1 MAILGCL
8 CGPSQPWGTFCQ
20 AELSASADV
29 WPAPENDRLLRHRA
43 QHFEVA
49 DTSDTSDTVKYVYV
63 FTLAMYTSLCMVYIM
78 CVYIYMYYIIYYIY
92 IMCIYIYICII
103 LYIIYICIFSICST
117 NRHRDIQMMFTI
129 HSLFINDIPNV

>member
-43 QHFEVA
+43 QHFEFA
-49 DTSDTSDTVKYVYV
+49 DTSDTSDTVNYVYV
-63 FTLAMYTSLCMVYIM
+63 FTFFLLLCIYLYVWCIS
-78 CVYIYMYYIIYYIY
+78 CVYIYYIY
-92 IMCIYIYICII
+92 
-103 LYIIYICIFSICST
+103 LCIFSICST

>member
-49 DTSDTSDTVKYVYV
+49 DTSDTVKYVYV
-63 FTLAMYTSLCMVYIM
+63 FTLAMYISL
-78 CVYIYMYYIIYYIY
+78 
-92 IMCIYIYICII
+92 
-103 LYIIYICIFSICST
+103 
-117 NRHRDIQMMFTI
+117 
-129 HSLFINDIPNV
+129 

>member
-43 QHFEVA
+43 QHFEFA
-49 DTSDTSDTVKYVYV
+49 DTSDTSDTVNYVYV
-63 FTLAMYTSLCMVYIM
+63 FTFFSLAMYISLCMVYIM
-78 CVYIYMYYIIYYIY
+78 CIYIYILYYIY
-92 IMCIYIYICII
+92 IYIYVY
-103 LYIIYICIFSICST
+103 LVSAVQT
-117 NRHRDIQMMFTI
+117 DIGTYR
-129 HSLFINDIPNV
+129 

>member
-43 QHFEVA
+43 QHFEFA
-49 DTSDTSDTVKYVYV
+49 DTSDTSDTVNYVYV
-63 FTLAMYTSLCMVYIM
+63 LHFFSCYVYIFM
-78 CVYIYMYYIIYYIY
+78 YGVYHVY
-92 IMCIYIYICII
+92 IYIYIYI
-103 LYIIYICIFSICST
+103 LYIYIFMYI
-117 NRHRDIQMMFTI
+117 
-129 HSLFINDIPNV
+129 

>member
-1 MAILGCL
+1 MAILGFL

-78 CVYIYMYYIIYYIY
+78 CVYIY
-92 IMCIYIYICII
+92 ICII
-103 LYIIYICIFSICST
+103 LYIIYKSCVYIYMYYIIYY
-117 NRHRDIQMMFTI
+117 I
-129 HSLFINDIPNV
+129 